1 MESLGA
7 EACRASASGAVQVL
21 GPRSHPGRRG
31 MGEAVL
37 NDQVGA
43 ACPRGALEMAPSLHL
58 GALQLLAFHPGDLE
72 GVWPHVLDSH
82 RGSSSMRNASTK
94 LRCSEIGRYQT
105 IE

>member
-1 MESLGA
+1 
-7 EACRASASGAVQVL
+7 
-21 GPRSHPGRRG
+21 

-58 GALQLLAFHPGDLE
+58 GALQLLAFHPGAVDLE

-82 RGSSSMRNASTK
+82 RGSSCNTRQFS
-94 LRCSEIGRYQT
+94 Y
-105 IE
+105 